1 METIIGLLFILL
13 PVIFKLIGKRL
24 EQSGK
29 TESAEKMREIAE
41 KFGEDDNTF
50 PDWLNEGDLHEES
63 APIAVPEVKI
73 PASEVKAPAPVMHE
87 VNFVEAP
94 KMVQRKKRT
103 PILNEEV
110 AERKREKIDPK
121 KLVVYSEIMNPK
133 YKD

>member
-29 TESAEKMREIAE
+29 TVSAEKMREIAE

-63 APIAVPEVKI
+63 APITVPEVKI
-73 PASEVKAPAPVMHE
+73 PAPEVKAPAPVMHE

>member
-50 PDWLNEGDLHEES
+50 SDWLNEGDLHEES
-63 APIAVPEVKI
+63 APIAVP
-73 PASEVKAPAPVMHE
+73 EVKAPAPVMHE

>member
-24 EQSGK
+24 EQSGQ
-29 TESAEKMREIAE
+29 TENAEKMRKIAE
-41 KFGEDDNTF
+41 TFGEDDNTF
-50 PDWLNEGDLHEES
+50 SDWLNERDLPEEK
-63 APIAVPEVKI
+63 APIAVPEVKD
-73 PASEVKAPAPVMHE
+73 PEPEVKAPAPVMHE

-94 KMVQRKKRT
+94 KMVQKKKRA
-103 PILNEEV
+103 PILKEEV
-110 AERKREKIDPK
+110 SGRKHEKIDPK